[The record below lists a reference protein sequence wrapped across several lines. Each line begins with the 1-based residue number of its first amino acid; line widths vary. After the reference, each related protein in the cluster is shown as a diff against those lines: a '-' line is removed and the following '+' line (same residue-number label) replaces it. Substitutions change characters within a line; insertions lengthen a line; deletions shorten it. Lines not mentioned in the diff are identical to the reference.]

1 MSRVKFKGP
10 YLEKK
15 LIKDMNKQ
23 VFKTFS
29 RQSIIIPKFVGKTIE
44 IYNGKTYT
52 ALNIVEEMVGYKLG
66 EFSLTRKKFSYKKKK

>member
-52 ALNIVEEMVGYKLG
+52 A
-66 EFSLTRKKFSYKKKK
+66 